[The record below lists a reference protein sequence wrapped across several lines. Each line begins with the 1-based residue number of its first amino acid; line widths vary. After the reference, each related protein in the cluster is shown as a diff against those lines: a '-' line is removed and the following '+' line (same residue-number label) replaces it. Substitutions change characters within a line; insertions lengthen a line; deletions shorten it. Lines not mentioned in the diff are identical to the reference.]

1 MITKKDFEIVMAC
14 LATKL
19 ALYSE
24 QNKHREI
31 TTIDIIEQIRHFS
44 FEDMKVIKRQIEE
57 QFFNERKT
65 DN

>member
-31 TTIDIIEQIRHFS
+31 TTIDIVEQIRHFS

>member
-1 MITKKDFEIVMAC
+1 MVTKKDFEIVVAC

-31 TTIDIIEQIRHFS
+31 TTIDIVEQIRTFS
-44 FEDMKVIKRQIEE
+44 YEEMKVIKKDIEE
-57 QFFNERKT
+57 KIINERRA
-65 DN
+65 NN

>member
-1 MITKKDFEIVMAC
+1 MITRKDFEIVMAC

-31 TTIDIIEQIRHFS
+31 TTIDIVEQIRHFS

>member
-31 TTIDIIEQIRHFS
+31 TTIDIVEQIRHFS
-44 FEDMKVIKRQIEE
+44 FEDMKIIKRQIEE

>member
-1 MITKKDFEIVMAC
+1 MVTRKDFEIVVAC

-31 TTIDIIEQIRHFS
+31 TTIDIVEQIRHFS
-44 FEDMKVIKRQIEE
+44 YDEMKIIKKELEE
-57 QFFNERKT
+57 KMFNEHK
-65 DN
+65 DNN